1 MLLTGH
7 KSEKQFDAYV
17 KLSAEE
23 NAKALMKDDY
33 FNKDKADTS
42 NEWMLRQIENENNL
56 DIRENV

>member
-23 NAKALMKDDY
+23 NAKALMEDDY
-33 FNKDKADTS
+33 FNKDKVDTS
-42 NEWMLRQIENENNL
+42 NEWMLRQIENENNP
-56 DIRENV
+56 DFKASV

>member
-23 NAKALMKDDY
+23 NARALMEDDY

-42 NEWMLRQIENENNL
+42 NEWMLRQIENENNPNFK
-56 DIRENV
+56 ESV

>member
-23 NAKALMKDDY
+23 NAKALMEGDY
-33 FNKDKADTS
+33 FNKADTS
-42 NEWMLRQIENENNL
+42 TEWMFRQIENENN
-56 DIRENV
+56 

>member
-23 NAKALMKDDY
+23 NAKALMEDDY

-42 NEWMLRQIENENNL
+42 NEWMLRQIEKENDLNFKV
-56 DIRENV
+56 EF